1 MKYEVFEGK
10 GADRKSREIE
20 LRELGENHYE
30 LILDGERTEVDVV
43 KSGPT
48 VYSMIEN
55 GHQVEA
61 MVDDKTDSDID
72 ITTGGHLFHFSVV
85 DERSRALLATASV
98 QTSGPQRVEAE
109 MPGKVVQVLVSLD
122 DEVVAGTGI
131 AIIEA
136 MKMEN
141 EIKSPID
148 GRVTEIAVEPGQ
160 TVEPTQLLF
169 VVEPVEAGE

>member
-30 LILDGERTEVDVV
+30 LILDGERAEVDVV

-141 EIKSPID
+141 EMKAPAEGVVACIL
-148 GRVTEIAVEPGQ
+148 VEEGQ
-160 TVEPTQLLF
+160 TVDAQTALLR
-169 VVEPVEAGE
+169 VE

>member
-10 GADRKSREIE
+10 GADRESREIE

-30 LILDGERTEVDVV
+30 LILDGVCTEVDVV

-55 GHQVEA
+55 GQQVEA
-61 MVDDKTDSDID
+61 MVDDKTDSDMD
-72 ITTGGHLFHFSVV
+72 ITVGGRLFHFSVV
-85 DERSRALLATASV
+85 DERSRALLSTASV
-98 QTSGPQRVEAE
+98 QASGPQRIEAE
-109 MPGKVVQVLVSLD
+109 MPGKVVQVLVSVG
-122 DEVVAGTGI
+122 DEVVAGMGI
-131 AIIEA
+131 AILEA

-148 GRVTEIAVEPGQ
+148 GRVTEIVVESGQ
-160 TVEPTQLLF
+160 TVEPGQLLF
-169 VVEPVEAGE
+169 VVEPIEAAE

>member
-1 MKYEVFEGK
+1 MKYEIFEGK
-10 GADRKSREIE
+10 GKNRQSKEVE

-30 LILDGERTEVDVV
+30 VILDGVRTEVDVI

-55 GHQVEA
+55 GHQFEA
-61 MVDDKTDSDID
+61 MVDEKNDSDAD
-72 ITTGGHLFHFSVV
+72 ITVEGRLFHFSVI
-85 DERSRALLATASV
+85 DERSRALLSTASV
-98 QTSGPQRVEAE
+98 QASGPQRVEAE
-109 MPGKVVQVLVSLD
+109 MPGKVVQFLVAVG
-122 DEVVAGTGI
+122 DEVEAGAGV

-148 GRVTEIAVEPGQ
+148 GKVTEIAAEAGETVEPGQ
-160 TVEPTQLLF
+160 PLF
-169 VVEPVEAGE
+169 VVEPTEEGE

>member
-1 MKYEVFEGK
+1 MKYEIFEGK
-10 GADRKSREIE
+10 GKDRVSREVE

-30 LILDGERTEVDVV
+30 LILDGVRTEVDVV

-61 MVDDKTDSDID
+61 MVDDKTDSDVD
-72 ITTGGHLFHFSVV
+72 VTLEGRLFHFSVV

-98 QTSGPQRVEAE
+98 QASGPQRVEAE
-109 MPGKVVQVLVSLD
+109 MPGKVVQVLVAAG
-122 DEVVAGTGI
+122 DEVAAGAGV

-141 EIKSPID
+141 EIASPVD
-148 GRVTEIAVEPGQ
+148 GTVTEISVEPGQ
-160 TVEPTQLLF
+160 TVEPGHALF
-169 VVEPVEAGE
+169 VVEPIEEGE